1 MSNETS
7 PLNEFKNKLKDF
19 ATGERR
25 GIRNPFVIL
34 PVRPAIEYQV
44 FVKMKDWG
52 PPKEC
57 TYSFYNLEKLF
68 TKTRA
73 VKITNAYLND
83 INNEEL
89 HPEEIEK
96 NIGYTLPREIA
107 KQFEE
112 DLSGINSRS
121 QILLLG
127 NLGALYPFTSA
138 SEILDQIEKIGI
150 KATVGIIFPGPTTLS
165 GSAVSF
171 FGQKHTHYYPAHII
185 PNQLKSLP
193 REYNE

>member
-1 MSNETS
+1 MSNEAS
-7 PLNEFKNKLKDF
+7 PLNEFKIKLENF
-19 ATGERR
+19 ATGKRK

-34 PVRPAIEYQV
+34 PVKPAIEYRV
-44 FVKMKDWG
+44 FDKMKNWNPAG
-52 PPKEC
+52 EC
-57 TYSFYNLEKLF
+57 TCSFYDLEKLF
-68 TKTRA
+68 TNTRA
-73 VKITNAYLND
+73 VKITNAYLNE
-83 INNEEL
+83 INHGEL
-89 HPEEIEK
+89 HPQEIEK

-185 PNQLKSLP
+185 PNQLKNLSV
-193 REYNE
+193 EYNG